1 MRWIKVKHDKA
12 CYLNLNSVIRI
23 EVDEL
28 YSADTEDEYAV
39 FAVTK
44 NLHEEIQWIVFSGS
58 QEDCYD
64 YLESLIRDLDILG
77 ETDAQTR

>member
-12 CYLNLNSVIRI
+12 CYLNLSSVIRI

-39 FAVTK
+39 FAITK
-44 NLHEEIQWIVFSGS
+44 NLHEEIQWTVFSGS
-58 QEDCYD
+58 QEDCYA

-77 ETDAQTR
+77 EADAQTR